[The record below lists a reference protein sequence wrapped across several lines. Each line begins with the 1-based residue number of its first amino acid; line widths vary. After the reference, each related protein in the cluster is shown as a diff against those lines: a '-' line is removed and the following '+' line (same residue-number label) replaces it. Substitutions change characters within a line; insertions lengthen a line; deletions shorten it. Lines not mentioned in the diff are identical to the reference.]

1 MKSIPLGVNRRL
13 SRVSSNKTVFDA
25 AAKDYQEALNKS
37 GHNHKLEFEPVPVG
51 GGKKKNRKRNPT
63 WFNPPYSASVKS
75 NVGRDFLKLIITA
88 FPNSN
93 PLHKL
98 FTRQTVKVSYK
109 CMPNMAQAVAQ
120 HNVQVLKEDQGAVQ
134 QPGCNCRGGPAVCP
148 VQGRCQTKSVVS
160 RATSWILDWPGGDIH
175 RGYWQQI

>member
-1 MKSIPLGVNRRL
+1 ML
-13 SRVSSNKTVFDA
+13 
-25 AAKDYQEALNKS
+25 
-37 GHNHKLEFEPVPVG
+37 VG
-51 GGKKKNRKRNPT
+51 GGKKRNRKRNPT
-63 WFNPPYSASVKS
+63 WFNPPYSANVKS
-75 NVGRDFLKLIITA
+75 NVGRDFLKLIDTA
-88 FPNSN
+88 FPTSN

-148 VQGRCQTKSVVS
+148 VQGRCQTKSVVY
-160 RATSWILDWPGGDIH
+160 RATVTDTGSGQVETYTGVTGNKFKQRFNAHNSDFRNQAYRSSTCLSNHIWNVNDNM
-175 RGYWQQI
+175 QQFEIT